1 MQEEINEN
9 LKKLGTWQR
18 ILFMLIFAIIV
29 GLVRMLLWAVIILQ
43 VVSALLT
50 GKPNSNILKFGQSLS
65 AYVYHILVFMTF
77 NSDQIPYPFSDW
89 KLTEQVEE
97 ELQQLEEKE

>member
-18 ILFMLIFAIIV
+18 ILFMLIFAVIV
-29 GLVRMLLWAVIILQ
+29 GLVRMLLWAVIVLQ

-65 AYVYHILVFMTF
+65 SYVYHILVFMTF
-77 NSDQIPYPFSDW
+77 NSDQIPFPFSDW
-89 KLTEQVEE
+89 EFTEQVEK
-97 ELQQLEEKE
+97 ELLQSEEKE